1 MFAVEG
7 RVRQRRGVFAEHR
20 IGRAIPGLLLV
31 LLLIL
36 PARAVLGQ
44 CGSGG
49 GYLDQTYCESCLNGT
64 WTAGM
69 YRCTIPSGNTGTV
82 PVGDVLVLQ
91 DLYDIVVSAGATLN
105 VNGQIWMSS
114 GSEIDNSG
122 SLNIG
127 TYNPSTDDGL
137 IRVYGQEVGKFN
149 PGFLIN
155 AGTLTNGG
163 KLVVGPSQD
172 PAEPDRDGVV
182 YNCAGSGSGYT
193 ACTGRGTIINNWLI
207 ENSSENFGNAGDFTN
222 NATINIYCGGE
233 INNYDNG
240 SFTNNSWMHI
250 HGLFFQYVGGSFT
263 NASAGTVQLWS
274 HVYSC
279 DPPAPGRL
287 QAVTGSS
294 FVNNGEIRIE
304 SADSTCW
311 VDLASFTNNSVVDS
325 YGSFTVQ
332 NMTNST
338 AADVYNRGQFTVNG
352 TLTNN
357 GGFTSYDTVTVA
369 GTINN
374 NASSPDSFTNSGTLD
389 FDQGDFTNASGG
401 WWRNNGSI
409 TMTQFSYLTNHGTF
423 DTYSGSTIVIP
434 TGSSLTNDATIEHR
448 GSLTSAS
455 TIYNTGGTINKYC
468 GSVITGSIMG
478 GTVNDL
484 CVGTVTVIKT
494 AVGGDATFS
503 YTGSGTGIPASFT
516 ITTTGGTGSRTFSNI
531 LANETKTITE
541 SAPPAGWDF
550 TSVSCVDPDNGS
562 TVNQGT
568 RTATI
573 DLDQGETVTCTFTNT
588 RQTGTIEVK
597 KVLSPSTDPGRFNLR
612 IDGTTEASNVG
623 NSGTTGAITAVTGSH
638 AVSETAGTGTSL
650 ADYTITYVCTRN
662 GTSFASGSGA
672 SVPSFTVNEN
682 DTIVCTFTNTR
693 KMGTIEV
700 KKVLSPSADPGR
712 FNLLID
718 GTTEASNVGNG
729 GTTGVETVVT
739 GSHAV
744 SETAGTGTSLAD
756 YTITYVCTRNGTS
769 FASGSGASVP
779 SFTVNEND
787 TIVCTF
793 TNTRKMGT
801 IEVKKVLSPSAD
813 PGRFNLLIDGTTE
826 ASNVGNGGT
835 TGVETVVTGSH
846 AVSETAGTGTSLT
859 DYTITYVCT
868 RNGTQFA
875 SGSGAS
881 VPSFTVNDGDT
892 IVCTFTNEKKA
903 TIIIQKVTQ
912 PAGGTGFDFEDDIEV
927 PNAFVLA
934 DGETK
939 TFSGLVSGT
948 YTVTEAD
955 PTPDFDLTAITCDD
969 GASASPSTGD
979 VGQRKATINLDPG
992 ETVTCTFT
1000 NTERGTIIIEKAT
1013 VPAGATG
1020 FEFTDDVEPPNSFIL
1035 DDGGMKTFS
1044 NVVPGTYTVTE
1055 ADPMG
1060 TPGDYDLT
1068 NLVCVEDTV
1077 DNSTEDL
1084 GSRQATIRL
1093 DPGETVTCTFTNRRR
1108 PHAKGDVNGDG
1119 LVDLMDVRMCLQIAT
1134 GFLVGTELQR
1144 DAADVD
1150 SDGDVDM
1157 DDVVILSEYILGIR
1171 VAFP

>member
-1 MFAVEG
+1 
-7 RVRQRRGVFAEHR
+7 
-20 IGRAIPGLLLV
+20 LV

-36 PARAVLGQ
+36 LPARAVRGQ

-122 SLNIG
+122 SLSIG
-127 TYNPSTDDGL
+127 TYNPSTEDGS

-163 KLVVGPSQD
+163 KLVVSPSQD
-172 PAEPDRDGVV
+172 PAAPDRDGVV
-182 YNCAGSGSGYT
+182 YNCAGSGSEYT
-193 ACTGRGTIINNWLI
+193 ACTGRGTIVNNRLI

-222 NATINIYCGGE
+222 NATVNIYCGGE

-240 SFTNNSWMHI
+240 SFTNNSSLHI

-263 NASAGTVQLWS
+263 NASTGIVQLWS
-274 HVYSC
+274 HVYPAC
-279 DPPAPGRL
+279 DPGRL
-287 QAVTGSS
+287 STVTGSS

-304 SADSTCW
+304 SADSACW

-357 GGFTSYDTVTVA
+357 GGFTSYDTMTVT

-374 NASSPDSFTNSGTLD
+374 NASGPDSFTNNGTLA

-409 TMTQFSYLTNHGTF
+409 TMTTFSYLTNHGTF

-434 TGSSLTNDATIEHR
+434 TSSSLTNDGTIEHR

-468 GSVITGSIMG
+468 GSVITGPIMG

-484 CVGTVTVIKT
+484 CVGTVTITKT
-494 AVGGDATFS
+494 AGGGDATFS
-503 YTGSGTGIPASFT
+503 YTGSGTGIPASFA

-562 TVNQGT
+562 TVNQTT

-573 DLDQGETVTCTFTNT
+573 DLDQGETVTCNFTNT
-588 RQTGTIEVK
+588 RKTGTIEVK
-597 KVLSPSTDPGRFNLR
+597 KVLSPS
-612 IDGTTEASNVG
+612 S
-623 NSGTTGAITAVTGSH
+623 
-638 AVSETAGTGTSL
+638 
-650 ADYTITYVCTRN
+650 
-662 GTSFASGSGA
+662 
-672 SVPSFTVNEN
+672 
-682 DTIVCTFTNTR
+682 
-693 KMGTIEV
+693 
-700 KKVLSPSADPGR
+700 DPGR

-718 GTTEASNVGNG
+718 GTIEASNVGNG

-739 GSHAV
+739 GTYIV

-756 YTITYVCTRNGTS
+756 YTTTYSWSRNGGAPTP
-769 FASGSGASVP
+769 GSGTSV
-779 SFTVNEND
+779 S
-787 TIVCTF
+787 I
-793 TNTRKMGT
+793 
-801 IEVKKVLSPSAD
+801 
-813 PGRFNLLIDGTTE
+813 
-826 ASNVGNGGT
+826 
-835 TGVETVVTGSH
+835 
-846 AVSETAGTGTSLT
+846 
-859 DYTITYVCT
+859 
-868 RNGTQFA
+868 
-875 SGSGAS
+875 
-881 VPSFTVNDGDT
+881 TVNDGDT

-912 PAGGTGFDFEDDIEV
+912 PAGGTGFNFEDDIEA
-927 PNAFVLA
+927 PNAFMLN

-1000 NTERGTIIIEKAT
+1000 NTERGTIIIKKVT
-1013 VPAGATG
+1013 YPAGGAG
-1020 FEFTDDVEPPNSFIL
+1020 FTFTFDPTAALPGGMIDNFSL
-1035 DDGGMKTFS
+1035 DDGGTETY
-1044 NVVPGTYTVTE
+1044 NDRVPGIYTVTE
-1055 ADPMG
+1055 DDPMG
-1060 TPGDYDLT
+1060 TPGDYNLT
-1068 NLVCVEDTV
+1068 GLVCVENKV

-1134 GFLVGTELQR
+1134 GFLAGTELQR

-1157 DDVVILSEYILGIR
+1157 DDAVILSEYVLGIR
-1171 VAFP
+1171 LAFP